1 MCISSFVYDYDDRHI
16 GDDMTEVGLDTT
28 DAIAP
33 TAASDSTSPPVAR
46 EMDGLV
52 AVLTMQHAPHNFLG
66 TALIGGLL
74 DGLRWAQVQG
84 ARAVLLRSGLRNFC
98 AGADVGLF
106 ESAERGTAPDLG
118 LVEVLRA
125 FDALPMPIV
134 AAVHGVCIGGG
145 LETALACDLI
155 VAAESAKIGS
165 VEATLGVNPLMGGIQ
180 RVTVRAGAARAKEMA
195 LLGRRYDARTLE
207 RWNVVNRVVPDDK
220 LADVTATLAHELANG
235 PTIAHASTKA
245 IVSHTLAHGVAATD
259 EAMRELQQDIW
270 RSEDLK
276 RGLASLAANGPGA
289 ARFEGR

>member
-1 MCISSFVYDYDDRHI
+1 
-16 GDDMTEVGLDTT
+16 MTEAGLDTT
-28 DAIAP
+28 DAIPP
-33 TAASDSTSPPVAR
+33 TAAPDSTSPPVAR
-46 EMDGLV
+46 EMDGQV

-66 TALIGGLL
+66 TALIAGLL
-74 DGLRWAQVQG
+74 DGLRWARAQD

-98 AGADVGLF
+98 AGADVALF
-106 ESAERGTAPDLG
+106 DSAERGTAPDLD

-207 RWNVVNRVVPDDK
+207 RWNVINRVVPDDK
-220 LADVTATLAHELANG
+220 LADVTTTLAHELANG

>member
-1 MCISSFVYDYDDRHI
+1 
-16 GDDMTEVGLDTT
+16 MTEAGLDTT
-28 DAIAP
+28 DAIPPTTAP
-33 TAASDSTSPPVAR
+33 DSTSPPVAR
-46 EMDGLV
+46 EMDGQV

-66 TALIGGLL
+66 TALIAGLL
-74 DGLRWAQVQG
+74 DGLRWARAQD

-98 AGADVGLF
+98 AGADVALF
-106 ESAERGTAPDLG
+106 DSAEHGTAPDLD

-207 RWNVVNRVVPDDK
+207 RWNVINRVVPDDK
-220 LADVTATLAHELANG
+220 LADVTTTLAHELANG